1 MFFLILKKKIFKA
14 QCPAS
19 NELLMLSV
27 WDVTVSLKKESDDV
41 HSLQDFKSSRPR
53 DI

>member
-1 MFFLILKKKIFKA
+1 MFFLIFKKKFFKA

-19 NELLMLSV
+19 NELLMLS
-27 WDVTVSLKKESDDV
+27 DVTVSLKKESDDV
-41 HSLQDFKSSRPR
+41 HSLQDFESSRPR